1 MKNHLIAL
9 CFLYGVVA
17 KAQPPIKWQYCYGDT
32 TADYA
37 ICMEP
42 ISEGYIIAGYK
53 SQCLKGMED
62 FWVYKINHTGSLLW
76 EKCLGGSQMDRAWA
90 IQSAADGGYIV
101 VGTTMSS
108 DGDLINN
115 KGGGGDFWVV
125 KLGSLGN
132 LQWQKTYGGSGLDIA
147 YGVKQSRS
155 GAYYVCGETSS
166 TNGDVTNNKGSRDM
180 WLIKL
185 SSNGTLLW
193 QKTYG
198 GSGEEAAFAMDTT
211 YDGGV
216 VLAGQATTADGS
228 GDVSQILGL
237 RDYWVVKV
245 DSSGTLQWERVYG
258 TAGEEWVQS
267 IRQTK
272 DAGFVISGNI
282 ASNQFAIQQ
291 NMCVLKI
298 SSSGVLQWQ
307 TNPGTT
313 SVVDGRDIRQ
323 TKDLG
328 YVLVGGGIDATAPG
342 SSAKNYLIVKY
353 SPTGTIQWKKFLG
366 GTLTSFAR
374 AVVETNDTGYV
385 IAGITLANDGDIS
398 GNHGKQD
405 AWVVKVGYSTTG
417 IDPIGS
423 STLVEVFPNPTS
435 GIVNFS
441 EMVDVRVYNY
451 LGQLVLKS
459 SKVKQVSLEEFPK
472 GIYLFELTHKYSA
485 QPYKVKILKQ

>member
-1 MKNHLIAL
+1 
-9 CFLYGVVA
+9 
-17 KAQPPIKWQYCYGDT
+17 
-32 TADYA
+32 
-37 ICMEP
+37 
-42 ISEGYIIAGYK
+42 
-53 SQCLKGMED
+53 
-62 FWVYKINHTGSLLW
+62 
-76 EKCLGGSQMDRAWA
+76 
-90 IQSAADGGYIV
+90 
-101 VGTTMSS
+101 
-108 DGDLINN
+108 
-115 KGGGGDFWVV
+115 
-125 KLGSLGN
+125 
-132 LQWQKTYGGSGLDIA
+132 
-147 YGVKQSRS
+147 
-155 GAYYVCGETSS
+155 
-166 TNGDVTNNKGSRDM
+166 
-180 WLIKL
+180 L

-216 VLAGQATTADGS
+216 VIAGQATTADGS